1 MPHGKEMMLGLST
14 TPASQIVRLS
24 TGQWK
29 VRNVLASSQ
38 SRQSKLEKKSHM
50 TTIPYVQG
58 NLLSR
63 E

>member
-1 MPHGKEMMLGLST
+1 MMLGSST

-29 VRNVLASSQ
+29 DGNVLAFSQ

-50 TTIPYVQG
+50 TITPYVQG